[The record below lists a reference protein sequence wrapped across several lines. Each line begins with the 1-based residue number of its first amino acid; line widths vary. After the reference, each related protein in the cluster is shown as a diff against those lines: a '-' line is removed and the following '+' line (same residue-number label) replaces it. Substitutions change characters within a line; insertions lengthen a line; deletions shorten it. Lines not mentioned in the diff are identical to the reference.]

1 MSGAAGKER
10 DSMEQC
16 VFEGCDRPKKIKKS
30 GLCNT
35 HAAQK
40 QAGKNLTPIGS
51 TWGGKS
57 KRKGFAETR
66 VCHICKEEK
75 NWKAFV
81 LGADNIEDCRE
92 CYRKRLLKPEETVS
106 TFDVDEVLGWIDRS
120 IEKSRRK
127 QKSTAA

>member
-1 MSGAAGKER
+1 MTE
-10 DSMEQC
+10 EQC
-16 VFEGCDRPKKIKKS
+16 SYGGCDRPRKIKKS

-51 TWGGKS
+51 THGGRT

-66 VCHICKEEK
+66 VCPVCKEEK

-81 LGADNIEDCRE
+81 LGAENIEDCRE
-92 CYRKRLLKPEETVS
+92 CYRKALLKPEEPAN
-106 TFDVDEVLGWIDRS
+106 TFDVDEVLEWIDKS
-120 IEKSRRK
+120 IEKARK
-127 QKSTAA
+127 KEKRKPVCYN

>member
-1 MSGAAGKER
+1 M
-10 DSMEQC
+10 DNEQC
-16 VFEGCDRPKKIKKS
+16 SYGGCDRPRKIKKS

-51 TWGGKS
+51 TWGGKT

-66 VCHICKEEK
+66 VCPICHEEK

-92 CYRKRLLKPEETVS
+92 CYRKRLLSQEETKAQ
-106 TFDVDEVLGWIDRS
+106 TFDVDEVLGWIDKQMKRS
-120 IEKSRRK
+120 ERK
-127 QKSTAA
+127 QKTAAA